1 MCWFRPQQSSYPYF
15 CHDAMIIT
23 KKIAEYYLRYPIA
36 FIILLSAVVA
46 WIASGLLLAIVL
58 VTALTVILY
67 AGIRPLVNVI
77 ELLQEYFLSLLAKL

>member
-1 MCWFRPQQSSYPYF
+1 
-15 CHDAMIIT
+15 MITT
-23 KKIAEYYLRYPIA
+23 KKIAEYCLIYPIA

-46 WIASGLLLAIVL
+46 WIASGLLLAIVI

-67 AGIRPLVNVI
+67 AGIRPLVNAI